1 MQRLMEVLDKLGRPK
16 VALVGD
22 FMLDHYLYGDSERIS
37 PEAPVPILEVVN
49 RESRPG
55 GAASVAVNILALG
68 GKVACVGIVGQ
79 DAAGEELLAILASA
93 GAEISSLIRLPG
105 RPTTVKERL
114 IGLAQHRHRQQML
127 RVDQEARGAV
137 PKEVLGT
144 VRTLLR
150 SAIRDCQCLALE
162 DHDKGL
168 FSDAATP
175 QWIADARSAGVPVVV
190 DPARVSDYRRY
201 RGATMLTPNRFEAAL
216 ASGIQITDEE
226 SLARCAQRLVT
237 AADAEAV
244 VITLDKEGAYLARR
258 GERGTHIRTRQRTVY
273 DVTGAGDAV
282 LAMLAVAIGGGCDW
296 EQAVALANLA
306 GGLEVERF
314 GVVPVSRDE
323 IVDSLRGIVGLRS
336 GKVVLRERLAEEVA
350 RRRAAGETVVFT
362 NGCFDLLHM
371 GHVRY
376 LQRGRE
382 QGSCLIVAINSDDS
396 ARRLKGPGRP
406 VIGQNE
412 RAEMLAALE
421 CVDYVTIFEED
432 TPEPLLKLLR
442 PDVLV
447 KGGSTG
453 EIVGQQFVEGCG
465 GKVMKM
471 DLVEG
476 LSTTEIINR
485 ILSNRDEK

>member
-1 MQRLMEVLDKLGRPK
+1 
-16 VALVGD
+16 
-22 FMLDHYLYGDSERIS
+22 
-37 PEAPVPILEVVN
+37 
-49 RESRPG
+49 
-55 GAASVAVNILALG
+55 
-68 GKVACVGIVGQ
+68 
-79 DAAGEELLAILASA
+79 
-93 GAEISSLIRLPG
+93 
-105 RPTTVKERL
+105 
-114 IGLAQHRHRQQML
+114 
-127 RVDQEARGAV
+127 
-137 PKEVLGT
+137 
-144 VRTLLR
+144 
-150 SAIRDCQCLALE
+150 
-162 DHDKGL
+162 
-168 FSDAATP
+168 
-175 QWIADARSAGVPVVV
+175 
-190 DPARVSDYRRY
+190 
-201 RGATMLTPNRFEAAL
+201 
-216 ASGIQITDEE
+216 
-226 SLARCAQRLVT
+226 
-237 AADAEAV
+237 
-244 VITLDKEGAYLARR
+244 
-258 GERGTHIRTRQRTVY
+258 
-273 DVTGAGDAV
+273 
-282 LAMLAVAIGGGCDW
+282 
-296 EQAVALANLA
+296 
-306 GGLEVERF
+306 
-314 GVVPVSRDE
+314 
-323 IVDSLRGIVGLRS
+323 VDSLRGIVGLRS